1 MSQDSLTATP
11 VTLAELFGTQR
22 RYEVPRFQRDY
33 AWENEQWEDLFVD
46 VLRVAQ
52 DPKGDMG
59 HFLGPIVVQDTGE
72 RHVQRVIDGQ
82 QRLITVTLLELS
94 LIHRVERLV
103 TEGVEP
109 EANAERARLM
119 RAAIVST
126 RETSSLRERP
136 RMRLNDE
143 DDGFYNTRL
152 VQKHASTLTL
162 RDARR
167 PSERR
172 LLGALLHF
180 RARVDEL
187 LPKETTGAAL
197 ADFFE
202 RILNG
207 VQFIEI
213 RVTDDNTAFIVFET
227 LNARGVALN
236 TADLAKNYLFAIAA
250 EGGPGDLAQMQ
261 AEWRR
266 TTTPVGPEQV
276 SKLLFHALAA
286 GAAGDLT
293 ERRVFQ
299 EIKRVAP
306 DREQAFALMLRLDDA
321 AQLYAALDSPEHER
335 WSDLPNARTAR
346 EAVRLLQA
354 LEAEQVRTLV
364 LAAAPILSLDELEKL
379 LERLPVLLLRAQIAR
394 VNTGDLKRAFQRVAR
409 ELHRGQHRRAT
420 QVLRALRDVYPSDEV
435 FRSAMEQL
443 AISPAGRRKRLLRHL
458 LARLEADL
466 GGRPVPED
474 DPEVTVEHILPERQP
489 GAWEGVT
496 RAEDWVNRLGN
507 LTLLELSKNKQL
519 RGSTD
524 WATKQRVYA
533 SSTHAMARA
542 VQLGERWTTEAI
554 RLRQSALA
562 ERAVQLWRLELDDPA
577 PTAPR
582 KGGD

>member
-1 MSQDSLTATP
+1 MSQDSLTAKP
-11 VTLAELFGTQR
+11 VTLAELFSTQR

-33 AWENEQWEDLFVD
+33 AWEDEQWEDLFTD
-46 VLRVAQ
+46 VFKLAES
-52 DPKGDMG
+52 DSAESG
-59 HFLGPIVVQDTGE
+59 HFLGPIVLQDTGE

-82 QRLITVTLLELS
+82 QRLITITLLALAI
-94 LIHRVERLV
+94 IHRVEQLV
-103 TEGVEP
+103 EQKVEP
-109 EANAERARLM
+109 EANAERAQLM
-119 RAAIVST
+119 RAQIVST
-126 RETSSLRERP
+126 RETASLRERP

-152 VQKHASTLTL
+152 VQKQASTLTV

-180 RARVDEL
+180 RDRIDKLYPA
-187 LPKETTGAAL
+187 GAPGATL
-197 ADFFE
+197 AERFE

-236 TADLAKNYLFAIAA
+236 TADLAKNYLFALAA

-266 TTTPVGPEQV
+266 TTTPVGPERV
-276 SKLLFHALAA
+276 SQLLFHALAA
-286 GAAGDLT
+286 GATGDLA
-293 ERRVFQ
+293 ERRVFA

-306 DREQAFALMLRLDDA
+306 DRAKAFELMVRLEEA
-321 AQLYAALDSPEHER
+321 AQLYAALESPEHER
-335 WSDLPNARTAR
+335 WSDAPDARAAR

-354 LEAEQVRTLV
+354 LEAEQVRTLL
-364 LAAAPILSLDELEKL
+364 LAAAPVLSLDELAAL
-379 LERLPVLLLRAQIAR
+379 LQRLPVLLLRAQIAR

-409 ELHRGQHRRAT
+409 ELHNGQHKRAT
-420 QVLRALRDVYPSDEV
+420 QVLRSLREVYPTDEA

-443 AISPAGRRKRLLRHL
+443 AIAPSSRRKRLLRHI

-466 GGRPVPED
+466 GGRPVPEE
-474 DPEVTVEHILPERQP
+474 DPAVTVEHILPERQP
-489 GAWEGVT
+489 GAWEGVK
-496 RAEDWVNRLGN
+496 RAEEWVNRLGN

-524 WATKQRVYA
+524 WAEKQAVYA
-533 SSTHAMARA
+533 DSAHAMARA
-542 VQLGERWTTEAI
+542 VKLGERWTPEAI
-554 RLRQSALA
+554 RLRQSELA
-562 ERAVQLWRLELDDPA
+562 ERAVRLWHLELDDPPPA
-577 PTAPR
+577 APR
-582 KGGD
+582 RSAD